1 VGLEYPAGLSQREAE
16 VLEALA
22 AHRSN
27 AQIAGRLHIS
37 VRTVESHVSSLL
49 RKLGAASR
57 RELADLAPDVLATG
71 EQQPPVVA
79 GLPAVWTSFF
89 GRDGERNAI
98 REALQVSRLVTLVGP
113 GGVGKTRLAVEVARE
128 AAATS
133 RSGCLF
139 ADLVPV
145 GGEFVVQA
153 VATLLGVSEEPGQRL
168 EAAVLDRLAD
178 GQWLLVLDNCEHL
191 ATAAAAFTERTLAA
205 CPGVTVLATSQ
216 ERLAVAGER
225 AVPVPP
231 LPVHGGGQD
240 RPAAVALFLDRARAL
255 MPGFTASVTEV
266 ADVCAQVDGMPLAI
280 ELAAARSA
288 SLGLDG
294 LRSGLD
300 DRLRLLAGGRGT
312 DARHHSMRAVIG
324 WSHDLL
330 NDAERALFRQLSVF
344 ASAFDLA
351 AAAWIAPAISAAERA
366 DLMGRL
372 ADKSLLASSDGRG
385 GRWRMLETVRSY
397 ALEQLAASG
406 EEADTR
412 DRHLRW
418 ATAAAIKLEAQAAA
432 GGDWRPGFDLIADD
446 LRAALAGAPAAPG
459 DVHQLARSLGRLAYA
474 RRFLAEACA
483 HYETAAA
490 SAPDPSGAAAD
501 FEAAANVSLA
511 AGHGDAAFALL
522 RQAAGQALAAREAG
536 TRSAVLAHAVTV
548 AHRFPALF
556 TDPVPAS
563 QLRELLQAAEQA
575 AEQAPAADVNVAAA
589 LAIARAWNGR
599 AENDSP
605 EPQLAVQAL
614 AAARRSADPVLISG
628 ALDAAAA
635 AARDTGE
642 LRRSYQLIQERGV
655 LLDRLP
661 RDDPRAGAEIVDILR
676 TAADGAVQAGDL
688 PAALASARHGRG
700 DSIVSGQP
708 DLAAG
713 ITVVPLVL
721 QGEFDEAVSQAALMW
736 EAWERDRETAARW
749 VLLGG
754 YAALLAHSLRGD
766 EAARRRWQ
774 SRVSELSARGQGAAD
789 LALTGFAAFTDARI
803 ALQQGRL
810 DDAARAGET
819 LGAGSG
825 SWFGSRH
832 RQYDSYT
839 LAVAVEAAVLRRAP
853 DADTRLAAAQPAAA
867 ENRWAAACLARA
879 AGRFTGDL
887 AALRDS
893 VTGWERVQA
902 RYERAVTLLLIPS
915 REREGEQELRA
926 LGCPRPAI

>member
-57 RELADLAPDVLATG
+57 RELADLAPDVLAPR
-71 EQQPPVVA
+71 EQHPPVVA

-89 GRDGERNAI
+89 GRAGERNAI
-98 REALQVSRLVTLVGP
+98 HEALQVSRLVTLVGP

-128 AAATS
+128 AAAS
-133 RSGCLF
+133 FRSGCLF

-168 EAAVLDRLAD
+168 EAAVLEQLAD

-191 ATAAAAFTERTLAA
+191 AAAAAAFTERTLAA

-225 AVPVPP
+225 AVPIQP
-231 LPVHGGGQD
+231 LPVHGGGAD

-255 MPGFTASVTEV
+255 MPGFTAGVTEV
-266 ADVCAQVDGMPLAI
+266 ADLCAQVDGMPLAI
-280 ELAAARSA
+280 ELAAARSV

-300 DRLRLLAGGRGT
+300 DRLRLLAGGRGA

-330 NDAERALFRQLSVF
+330 NGEERALFRRLSVF
-344 ASAFDLA
+344 AGAFDLA
-351 AAAWIAPAISAAERA
+351 AAAWIAAGALPATLA
-366 DLMGRL
+366 DLVGRL
-372 ADKSLLASSDGRG
+372 ADKSLLVSSDGQG

-406 EEADTR
+406 QEAAAR
-412 DRHLRW
+412 DGHRHW
-418 ATAAAIKLEAQAAA
+418 AIAAAIKLEEQAAT
-432 GGDWRPGFDLIADD
+432 GDDWRPGFDLIADD
-446 LRAALAGAPAAPG
+446 LRAALAGAAGAPG
-459 DVHQLARSLGRLAYA
+459 AVHRLARSLGHLTYA

-483 HYETAAA
+483 HYEAAAA
-490 SAPDPSGAAAD
+490 SAPDPSAAAAD
-501 FEAAANVSLA
+501 FEAAANISLA
-511 AGHGDAAFALL
+511 AGHGDLAFALL
-522 RQAAGQALAAREAG
+522 GLAAEQALAAGEAG
-536 TRSAVLAHAVTV
+536 TRSVVLAHAVTV

-556 TDPVPAS
+556 SAPVPAS
-563 QLRELLQAAEQA
+563 QLRQLLQAAEEA
-575 AEQAPAADVNVAAA
+575 APAADVKVAAA

-599 AENDSP
+599 AENESP
-605 EPQLAVQAL
+605 GPQLAAQAL

-655 LLDRLP
+655 LLDQLP
-661 RDDPRAGAEIVDILR
+661 RDDPRAGAEIVDTLR

-700 DSIVSGQP
+700 DSILSGQP

-713 ITVVPLVL
+713 IAVVPLVL

-766 EAARRRWQ
+766 EAARRLWQ
-774 SRVSELSARGQGAAD
+774 SRVSELSARGQAAAD
-789 LALTGFAAFTDARI
+789 LALTGFATFTDARV
-803 ALQQGRL
+803 ALHQGRL
-810 DDAARAGET
+810 DEAARAADA
-819 LGAGSG
+819 LGIGSG
-825 SWFGSRH
+825 PWFGSRH

-853 DADTRLAAAQPAAA
+853 DADTRLAGAEPAAA

-879 AGRFTGDL
+879 TGRFTGDI

-893 VTGWERVQA
+893 VTGWEQMQA

-926 LGCPRPAI
+926 LGCPRPAV